1 MKTIDLNRNVAIV
14 VGILFILR
22 EVTSITGLILYGPI
36 LNDPEYII
44 NGAADEARVIWGAF
58 FEVLLVFTQI
68 GTAITLFPILK
79 KYNESMAIG
88 TVCFRL
94 MEATIVILGIMSLL
108 AIVTLNHSFLK
119 EANPDTS
126 SYLMAGKLLL
136 DIHNWTFLYGPNLIL
151 GPSTFMTSY
160 LLYKS
165 KLVPRFVTFLGLV
178 GGPLISANAVLV
190 MFGVFPQLSVW
201 GMVLA
206 IPVFAYEVSLAVRL
220 LANGFNSV
228 PVAYVPVQNL
238 FKLAGRQV

>member
-1 MKTIDLNRNVAIV
+1 MNTNRNIAII
-14 VGILFILR
+14 VGVLFILT
-22 EVTSITGLILYGPI
+22 EITSITGLILYDPI
-36 LNDPEYII
+36 LHDPDYII
-44 NGAADEARVIWGAF
+44 KGAANETRVLWGAF

-94 MEATIVILGIMSLL
+94 LEATIVIIGIMSLL
-108 AIVTLNHSFLK
+108 AIVTLNHEFLK
-119 EANPDTS
+119 EANPNTS
-126 SYLMAGKLLL
+126 TYLVAGKLLL

-151 GPSTFMTSY
+151 GPSSFMTAY

-178 GGPLISANAVLV
+178 GGPLISVNALLV
-190 MFGVFPQLSVW
+190 TFGVYTQLSAW

-206 IPVFAYEVSLAVRL
+206 IPVFAYEVSLAIRL
-220 LANGFNSV
+220 LVKGFNSA
-228 PVAYVPVQNL
+228 PATHAPVQNL